1 MSRIFS
7 ALAAVAL
14 ALLVTN
20 IVIGLSFGDYNGMT
34 LRWLAL
40 TRDVREA
47 DLRERQSRG
56 EVDAV
61 NLTNESLAEARSEL
75 AELDPAFKWASSW
88 KNFHFMFGVFAGL
101 VTLLVNAVAVT
112 YFIGTSRWCREVVDA
127 YGIDD
132 SPADESVRLK
142 RRTFPWA
149 VTGMLTMVAIAA
161 LGAASDPTGSVP
173 NSQNWV
179 MVHRIVAIVGTAI
192 IGWAFWNQ
200 AHNVKTNHGLIEL
213 ILADVRRV
221 RRDRGMEDLANDHP
235 SALSDVAANAAE
247 RTVS

>member
-14 ALLVTN
+14 ALLVSN
-20 IVIGLSFGDYNGMT
+20 VLIGLSFGDYNGMT

-47 DLRERQSRG
+47 DLREHKLRG
-56 EVDAV
+56 DMDVKPVKDE
-61 NLTNESLAEARSEL
+61 NLVEARAEL
-75 AELDPAFKWASSW
+75 AELDPAFKRASSW

-179 MVHRIVAIVGTAI
+179 MVHRIVAIVGTAL

-200 AHNVKTNHGLIEL
+200 AHNVKTNHGLIER

-221 RRDRGMEDLANDHP
+221 RRERGMEELPIDQP
-235 SALSDVAANAAE
+235 SAFSE
-247 RTVS
+247 R